1 MDKLSR
7 LLKSDQKL
15 LHTQDLAVLWEIENK
30 NTLRVTIS
38 RYIKKNI
45 LFKVFRGLYSLVPVE
60 EIDKY
65 LLGSKLVH
73 RFCYLSCESVLF
85 NEGVINQPPSAI
97 TFVSSLSR
105 RIKINKTMYFYRKAK
120 PEILFNPMGVSF
132 ADGYYR
138 AGRERA
144 IADMKYFR
152 PSYYFDNL

>member
-1 MDKLSR
+1 MDKLSK
-7 LLKSDQKL
+7 LLRRDQKL
-15 LHTQDLAVLWEIENK
+15 FHTQDLAVLWGIENK

-38 RYIKKNI
+38 RYIKKGI
-45 LFKVFRGLYSLVPVE
+45 LFKVYRGLYSLVAVE

-105 RIKINKTMYFYRKAK
+105 RIKINKTMYFFRKAK
-120 PEILFNPMGVSF
+120 PEMLFNPRGVSLVN
-132 ADGYYR
+132 GYYR
-138 AGRERA
+138 AGKERA
-144 IADMKYFR
+144 VADMKYFR